1 MRFSPSIAAPRHLFE
16 GGAVR
21 VALVLSIFLM
31 VAGAACQTEQISEPS
46 VTTGADGGSLNLT
59 LTTPPD
65 GLETSQSSVRVIGE
79 TALDAIVTVNGE
91 SVTVD
96 DEGLFQ
102 TDVFLEEGPNLI
114 EVVASQIL
122 GDASQAA
129 RVTVFYIP

>member
-16 GGAVR
+16 RGAVR

-46 VTTGADGGSLNLT
+46 ATTGADGDSLNLT
-59 LTTPPD
+59 LTAPPD
-65 GLETSQSSVRVIGE
+65 GLSTSQSSVRVMGE
-79 TALDAIVTVNGE
+79 TALDAIVTINGE

-96 DEGLFQ
+96 DQGFFQ

-122 GDASQAA
+122 GDASQAV
-129 RVTVFYIP
+129 RVTVFYVP

>member
-16 GGAVR
+16 RSFVR
-21 VALVLSIFLM
+21 TALVLSIFLM
-31 VAGAACQTEQISEPS
+31 VAGAACQTEQLSEPS
-46 VTTGADGGSLNLT
+46 VTTNANGDSLNLT
-59 LTTPPD
+59 LTAPPD
-65 GLETSQSSVRVIGE
+65 GLETSQSSVGVMGE

-96 DEGLFQ
+96 DQGLFQ
-102 TDVFLEEGPNLI
+102 TDVSLEEGPNLI

-129 RVTVFYIP
+129 RVTVFYLP